1 VKLDEECH
9 PLLNGTVELTDKEV
23 EFFQV
28 ECPGLKPSGYAI
40 VAEKEDVES
49 RLKPFE
55 QRNTQRIS
63 EGEQLNVI
71 IIGMDATSRMN
82 FERYSKAIAVKA

>member
-1 VKLDEECH
+1 M
-9 PLLNGTVELTDKEV
+9 ELTDKEV

-49 RLKPFE
+49 RLKSFE
-55 QRNTQRIS
+55 ERNAQRIRY
-63 EGEQLNVI
+63 GEQLNVI
-71 IIGMDATSRMN
+71 IIGIDATSRMN
-82 FERYSKAIAVKA
+82 FERYLKAISVGLM

>member
-1 VKLDEECH
+1 VALDEECH
-9 PLLNGTVELTDKEV
+9 PLLNDTVELTDKEV

-40 VAEKEDVES
+40 VTEKEDVES

-55 QRNTQRIS
+55 QRNAQRIS

-82 FERYSKAIAVKA
+82 FERYSKAIAMKA